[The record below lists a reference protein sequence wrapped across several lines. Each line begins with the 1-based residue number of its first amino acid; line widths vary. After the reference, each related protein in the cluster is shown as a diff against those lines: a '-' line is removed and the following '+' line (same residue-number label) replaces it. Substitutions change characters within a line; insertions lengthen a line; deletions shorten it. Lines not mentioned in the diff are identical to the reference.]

1 MKTVMTKTAPLFPKS
16 APPEDRFAPI
26 PVDEL
31 LTRFDTDDR
40 EAVRS
45 FLLTEPVL
53 IFPLQ
58 ASVLEIEKV
67 FGAGVRIVLEPVV
80 NPETDDLPVLCAL
93 IQVTDSDIEGGIERM
108 DSFSRHWW
116 YTSRPRA
123 AEMLVFDVEMH

>member
-1 MKTVMTKTAPLFPKS
+1 M
-16 APPEDRFAPI
+16 
-26 PVDEL
+26 DEL

-58 ASVLEIEKV
+58 ASVPEIEKV

-93 IQVTDSDIEGGIERM
+93 IQITDGDIEGAIERM
-108 DSFSRHWW
+108 DSFSRDWW
-116 YTSRPRA
+116 YTSRPRVD
-123 AEMLVFDVEMH
+123 EKLLFNVEMSV